1 MLPWGK
7 PRGEM
12 LMCCEE
18 TFVERLRAAGLR
30 LTPQREIVLQVL
42 HDVASHA
49 TAEEIYARVAQRSS
63 AVELSTVYRTLDLL
77 QQFRLL
83 ASIDL
88 GDGQRRYELIDL
100 HGPHHHL
107 HCRRCGTLQ
116 RVESAAMEPLL
127 KGLEQACG
135 FTPEPEHLI
144 IPGLCARCQMRC

>member
-1 MLPWGK
+1 
-7 PRGEM
+7 
-12 LMCCEE
+12 MCCEE

-30 LTPQREIVLQVL
+30 LTPQREMVLQVL

-63 AVELSTVYRTLDLL
+63 AVDLSTVYRTLELL

-88 GDGQRRYELIDL
+88 GDGQRRYELVDL

-116 RVESAAMEPLL
+116 RVEAADMQPLFQ
-127 KGLEQACG
+127 GLAQSCG
-135 FTPEPEHLI
+135 FSAEPAHLI
-144 IPGLCARCQMRC
+144 IPGVCSRCQASC